1 MARFLFSRFLQ
12 SIVVLFAILTVTFF
26 LARFAPGSPFTE
38 EKRVPAHIVEKTKE
52 LYGFNKP
59 IHEQYLIRL
68 GSYARLDLGESFGN
82 KGYKVV
88 EVIKQALPVSLAVG
102 MGGLLFALVFGIPIG
117 VLSAARQ
124 NSATDYSLMSV
135 AMIGICLPTFVI
147 GPMLAIIVGIKLDW
161 LPAVSWWNPSIDW
174 ILPAMTLGI
183 FYGAYIARLARAGML
198 EILHQ
203 DYIRT
208 ARAKGLSE
216 TRILLTHALKGGLVP
231 VVSYLGPAVAGLIG
245 GSIVME
251 RIFQLPGLGQQ
262 IINAASN
269 RDYPLIDG
277 TVLTYGIL
285 IVTMNF
291 ISDLLLV
298 VLNPRQ
304 RAQSQTAST

>member
-1 MARFLFSRFLQ
+1 MAQFLLSRLLQ

-26 LARFAPGSPFTE
+26 LARFAPGSPFSE
-38 EKRVPAHIVEKTKE
+38 EKKVPAHILKKTEE
-52 LYGFNKP
+52 LYGYDKP
-59 IHEQYLIRL
+59 LIVQYFKRL
-68 GSYARLDLGESFGN
+68 GSFARFDLGESFGN

-102 MGGLLFALVFGIPIG
+102 AGGLVFALLFGIPIG
-117 VLSAARQ
+117 VLSAARR
-124 NSATDYSLMSV
+124 NTATDYSLMSI
-135 AMIGICLPTFVI
+135 AMVGICLPTFVI
-147 GPMLAIIVGIKLDW
+147 GPMLAIIVGIKLNW
-161 LPAVSWWNPSIDW
+161 LPAVNWWNPSTDW

-183 FYGAYIARLARAGML
+183 FYGAYIARLTRAGML
-198 EILHQ
+198 EILGQ

-216 TRILLTHALKGGLVP
+216 LRILLIHGLKGGLVP

-277 TVLTYGIL
+277 TVLTFGIL

-291 ISDLLLV
+291 ISDVLLAI
-298 VLNPRQ
+298 LNPRQ
-304 RAQSQTAST
+304 RTQSNAAA